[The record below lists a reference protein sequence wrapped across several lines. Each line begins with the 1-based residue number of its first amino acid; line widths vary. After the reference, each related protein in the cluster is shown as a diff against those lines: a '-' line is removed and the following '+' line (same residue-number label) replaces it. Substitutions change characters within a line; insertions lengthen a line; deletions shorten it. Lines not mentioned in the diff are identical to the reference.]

1 MTAAH
6 APARQPRRRGR
17 PVKAVPSPVLPIT
30 ATSPA
35 TATTTTP
42 TSSTTPP
49 PVRFPAPTR
58 FGLGAV
64 LEHIVCE
71 SLNAVGVSTDTA
83 GWLMHPGVPA
93 EALFRRAVA
102 HLDTALQAQHY
113 GAGYWTADLEP
124 ADNETTGRYR
134 LLIGDAWTT
143 TAQAVTF
150 RSRSV
155 ELQGGAVHLAARN
168 AGRRVVRLLAEAA
181 ASTLVPARPET
192 VH

>member
-1 MTAAH
+1 MITTPE
-6 APARQPRRRGR
+6 PASPRRRGR
-17 PVKAVPSPVLPIT
+17 PMKAEPSSPVLPI
-30 ATSPA
+30 

-49 PVRFPAPTR
+49 PICFPAPTR

-64 LEHIVCE
+64 LEHVVCE
-71 SLNAVGVSTDTA
+71 SLNAVGVPTDTA

-102 HLDTALQAQHY
+102 HLDAALQAQHY

-124 ADNETTGRYR
+124 ADDGTTGRYR

-143 TAQAVTF
+143 TAQAATF

-181 ASTLVPARPET
+181 ASTLVPARAET